1 MFFLAETPKALLDH
15 ASVHLA
21 RIRDLHARH
30 WLICPGRGRSEYLL
44 QKWAQLSGIASHAQE
59 IDLRVL
65 LEQIAATGRA
75 HFDFDKLR
83 LAVCDSLPRVA
94 EAHPGALP
102 LQKSLPLTPVSA
114 SVLSWSSV
122 LAKVLDDTM
131 QCREGEARWGSGA
144 FLEYI
149 ANDTEV
155 SKIVA
160 THPGALTEQE
170 FEVSI
175 QAWIQTWQTKGGV
188 PHLWIQLDAGLALLQ
203 FRRLLHL
210 VETLEKKVPGR
221 VHLFALAP
229 SQQYWAHLKLRSSFR
244 KTGMTEKDPD
254 THPGGLLWAFGRYSQ
269 DLQKQ
274 LADTLQATGDGGV
287 DLESPAPKD
296 NLLGWLQRSCREA
309 SPTEA
314 TMRPP
319 ITPGEASLTVHSTHT
334 RLREMEVCR
343 DRILQAL
350 REIPDLRYEEIL
362 LLLTNPKEQ
371 APYVEAAFQAS
382 PECRLPFRI
391 LGFGQAV
398 PSGFAATLENLLQSL
413 TGRLTLETL
422 QGLLESPLIADKFAF
437 NEADEEGKT
446 VIQWLADAQFRW
458 GFTPE
463 HRREFQNIPE
473 NRWNLLWALGRLGL
487 GAIVKEGQRNT
498 PLETTEPAHSTVPL
512 ERTSGLGLKLLAK
525 LALFA
530 RRLQDAREQWSRTP
544 ARTILEWNQLAS
556 SLAETFLSRD
566 DSVAGQHATDFQNKI
581 LPALNRANL
590 EGLQLDAGAY
600 RRLLTEKLALLTE
613 SSSRGPGGIQVADLR
628 QYAGVPA
635 RMILITGLDDGA
647 FPKRDERPDWHPL
660 LKNPRPGDPSLR
672 DSDRH
677 ALLLALLA
685 CGDRLVLSYRG
696 NSDQDSKERPPSTA
710 LADLLEIVD
719 QTTCPIQEGVPPHKQ
734 VLFSHP
740 LNGFSPAAFSVHN
753 ALQQQGMTP
762 SDHRAAQVL
771 SSRETLSPLKGPW
784 FFTQAPEENFPVSF
798 QMLRKLILEPCA
810 LLLERL
816 GIRLPEQAPEL
827 LRGDLLETGSLED
840 WAIKDELL
848 KAFLE
853 DQDPALVKKRLA
865 ASGKIPR
872 GKLGD
877 LVLFAADT
885 KLKDLKDRL
894 AAHVPIRPE
903 ARVVRKYRIEV
914 TDTGGGGRSLL
925 IEGTPKSGW
934 YQIPGQTTLFYFSAS
949 SFEHSQQKRELSCL
963 LEALGIVASADPL
976 GPPPPTH
983 LSAHFC
989 DDTFEHP
996 LPKPTDAIK
1005 ALEQLLPLLRLARQ
1019 CALPFWPDVENCTQ
1033 WRKPNSNSNT
1043 PPVCDS
1049 PSTRYAFRGCTD
1061 PFLWRPEG
1069 LPDWLPNPAQPI
1081 ALRISEF
1088 IALWKQS
1095 LGVATTTP

>member
-21 RIRDLHARH
+21 RIRDIHARH

-44 QKWAQLSGIASHAQE
+44 QKWAQISGIASHAQE

-102 LQKSLPLTPVSA
+102 LQKSLPLSPVSA

-122 LAKVLDDTM
+122 LAKVLDETM
-131 QCREGEARWGSGA
+131 QCREGATRWGSGA
-144 FLEYI
+144 FLEYV
-149 ANDTEV
+149 ATDAAV
-155 SKIVA
+155 SKIIA
-160 THPGALTEQE
+160 THPGALTEHE
-170 FEVSI
+170 FEASI
-175 QAWIQTWQTKGGV
+175 QEWIQTWQTKGGV
-188 PHLWIQLDAGLALLQ
+188 PHLWIQLDAGLPLLQ

-210 VETLEKKVPGR
+210 VETLEKKVLGR

-244 KTGMTEKDPD
+244 KTGITEDDPEN
-254 THPGGLLWAFGRYSQ
+254 HPGGLLWAFGRYSQ

-274 LADTLQATGDGGV
+274 LADTLQSTGTGGV
-287 DLESPAPKD
+287 DLASPESKD
-296 NLLGWLQRSCREA
+296 TLLGRLQQSCREA

-314 TMRPP
+314 SMRPP
-319 ITPGEASLTVHSTHT
+319 IDPRDASLTIHSTHT

-350 REIPDLRYEEIL
+350 GEIQDLRYEEIL
-362 LLLTNPKEQ
+362 LLLTHPKEQ

-391 LGFGQAV
+391 VGFGQAV
-398 PSGFAATLENLLQSL
+398 PSAFASTLENLLQSL

-422 QGLLESPLIADKFAF
+422 QALLESPLIAEKFAF
-437 NEADEEGKT
+437 NHADEEGKT
-446 VIQWLADAQFRW
+446 LIQWLADAQFRW
-458 GFTPE
+458 GFTAE

-473 NRWNLLWALGRLGL
+473 NRWNLFWALGRLGL
-487 GAIVKEGQRNT
+487 GGIVREGQRNT
-498 PLETTEPAHSTVPL
+498 PLETADPALSTVPL

-530 RRLQDAREQWSRTP
+530 RRLQDAREQWSQAP

-566 DSVAGQHATDFQNKI
+566 DTVAGQHAVDFQNKI
-581 LPALNRANL
+581 LPALNRAVL
-590 EGLQLDAGAY
+590 GDLKLDAGAY

-710 LADLLEIVD
+710 LADLLEIID
-719 QTTCPIQEGVPPHKQ
+719 QTTRPAQEGVPPHKQ

-740 LNGFSPAAFSVHN
+740 LNGFSPAAFSLHNGVH
-753 ALQQQGMTP
+753 QQGMTP
-762 SDHRAAQVL
+762 SDHKAAQVL
-771 SSRETLSPLKGPW
+771 SARKTLSPLKGPW

-798 QMLRKLILEPCA
+798 QMLRKLFIEPCA

-816 GIRLPEQAPEL
+816 GIRLPEEMPEL

-840 WAIKDELL
+840 WAIKDDLL
-848 KAFLE
+848 TAFLE
-853 DQDPALVKKRLA
+853 GHDPVLVKKRLA
-865 ASGKIPR
+865 AAGKIPR

-877 LVLFAADT
+877 LALFESDT
-885 KLKDLKDRL
+885 RLKELKERL
-894 AAHVPIRPE
+894 ASHVPIRRE
-903 ARVVRKYRIEV
+903 ARVVQKYRIQV

-934 YQIPGQTTLFYFSAS
+934 YRLPEQTSLLYFSPS
-949 SFEHSQQKRELSCL
+949 SFKSSQEKRELSCL
-963 LEALGIVASADPL
+963 IEALGIVASWDPL
-976 GPPPPTH
+976 GSPPPTH
-983 LSAHFC
+983 LRAHFS
-989 DDTFEHP
+989 DHIFEQP
-996 LPKPTDAIK
+996 LPNPTEATKAI
-1005 ALEQLLPLLRLARQ
+1005 EQLLPLLRLARQ
-1019 CALPFWPDVENCTQ
+1019 CALPFWPGVENCTQ
-1033 WRKPNSNSNT
+1033 WRESNYNSDA
-1043 PPVCDS
+1043 PPVCES
-1049 PSTRYAFRGCTD
+1049 PATRYAFRGCPD
-1061 PFLWRPEG
+1061 PFSWHPKG
-1069 LPDWLPNPAQPI
+1069 LPDWLPHPEKPVALCI
-1081 ALRISEF
+1081 AEC

-1095 LGVATTTP
+1095 LCGATPNP